1 MSIALNQLPKP
12 VKVFLFRA
20 LCIFAGWEL
29 LYLLLLQPMNIPDGQ
44 LTQFIVF
51 CTTKFLSLFYPGTY
65 AIYHTVYTPQHGK
78 AVRVEDACNGLE
90 LMVLYCG
97 FIIAMPT
104 IKKNIWRKLAYI
116 AAGIAGIMIL
126 NVLRCAALVWIVYYH
141 KELFTLSHKYIFN
154 IVVYGAMIGTWIIYC
169 KDRRYVL

>member
-1 MSIALNQLPKP
+1 MSSTLQQLPRP
-12 VKVFLFRA
+12 VKIFLLRA
-20 LCIFAGWEL
+20 VCLFAGWEL
-29 LYLLLLQPMNIPDGQ
+29 LYLLLLQPTNIPDGQ
-44 LTQFIVF
+44 LTHFIVS
-51 CTTKFLSLFYPGTY
+51 CTTWFLSHFYPGTY
-65 AIYHTVYTPQHGK
+65 AVGHTVFTPQNGR

-104 IKKNIWRKLAYI
+104 IKKNIWRKLAYM
-116 AAGIAGIMIL
+116 ASGIIGITIL

-141 KELFTLSHKYIFN
+141 KDFFTLSHKYIFN
-154 IVVYGAMIGTWIIYC
+154 IIVYGAMIGTWIIYC